1 MMLYK
6 EKRFMPEELDEL
18 KANADRLAQ
27 MFLQPARK
35 PVKGKPT
42 FICPFCG
49 RGGAGDKHKDGMQ
62 IGKGGMYK
70 CYTCANGVQGAG
82 GGPDIIDL
90 YRRVQD
96 ISFREAVKQLQEMLG
111 TGECKNKPRF
121 SLIAK
126 SKPKVDYMAYIEK
139 CRRNIENTD
148 YYRGI
153 SLETLKRYWIGFD
166 ACWRNPE
173 VVAEWQAKGSTWQPP
188 TTPRII
194 IPTSRYSYFVRR
206 TGNVDE
212 WDKMYVGEGVP
223 FNVKALE
230 THKGAKIVVVEG
242 EFDALSFCDV
252 GAVAIGLGGMRGGD
266 GLLEALKQ
274 YQFAGKLFLVGDTD
288 GKQDKAYTALCKQ
301 VQALGVACE
310 FVQGVKLFGIAKD
323 ANEALQADR
332 EEFGRRVKELLE
344 ND

>member
-1 MMLYK
+1 VIASA
-6 EKRFMPEELDEL
+6 P
-18 KANADRLAQ
+18 
-27 MFLQPARK
+27 QPARK

-49 RGGAGDKHKDGMQ
+49 RGGAGDSHKDGMQ

-126 SKPKVDYMAYIEK
+126 PKTKVDYMAYIEK

-153 SLETLKRYWIGFD
+153 SLETLKCYWIGFD

-188 TTPRII
+188 ATPRLI
-194 IPTSRYSYFVRR
+194 IPTSRYSYLARR
-206 TGNVDE
+206 TDGLKDYE
-212 WDKMYVGEGVP
+212 KMYEGQAQP
-223 FNVKALE
+223 FNLKALQE
-230 THKGAKIVVVEG
+230 NHKAIFVVEG
-242 EFDALSFCDV
+242 EIDALSFCDV
-252 GAVAIGLGGMRGGD
+252 GAMAIGLGGSRGG
-266 GLLEALKQ
+266 GKLIEALKQ
-274 YQFAGKLFLVGDTD
+274 YQFNGRLFLVGDTD
-288 GKQDKAYTALCKQ
+288 GKQDKAYTALCEK

-310 FVQGVKLFGIAKD
+310 FVQGIKLFGVTKD
-323 ANEALQADR
+323 GNEALTENRQNFKDR
-332 EEFGRRVKELLE
+332 IGVFING
-344 ND
+344 